1 MPVGSVSRKQQ
12 KQQTVSRV
20 FFNVHGSFSP
30 DQDRKSVVCEPK
42 GKLGQGAEAL
52 LHFATHQIIHSCKS
66 QTAEMK
72 PSGLSVAAG
81 FSVQKAHSSE
91 NEKVNVFLGFFSTRK
106 LYWFQHSQAADTV
119 LPVR

>member
-1 MPVGSVSRKQQ
+1 M
-12 KQQTVSRV
+12 
-20 FFNVHGSFSP
+20 
-30 DQDRKSVVCEPK
+30 VCEPK

-91 NEKVNVFLGFFSTRK
+91 IKSECFFVFFPTRK

>member
-1 MPVGSVSRKQQ
+1 MSRTQQ
-12 KQQTVSRV
+12 KQQTVSL

-30 DQDRKSVVCEPK
+30 DQDRKSVVREPK

-66 QTAEMK
+66 QTAETK
-72 PSGLSVAAG
+72 PSGLSVAVG
-81 FSVQKAHSSE
+81 FSVQKAQSSE
-91 NEKVNVFLGFFSTRK
+91 IKSECVVFFFFFHEKLS
-106 LYWFQHSQAADTV
+106 WFQHSQTADTV